1 MLLNEVAGWEKVKK
15 DTSIPVQKAARAFR
29 LAKNDEEAANAMTEL
44 TKSCINYIEKNGG
57 NILKSG
63 KRKRTVHAILSQI
76 VLAHAK
82 KELDAYEK
90 SLKDRKM
97 PGYMIKGDPYGINLY
112 RTHLDGL
119 MDKDDKGNLQYDEE
133 GKLKVKNIMDMPEP
147 DLKTG
152 EFM

>member
-1 MLLNEVAGWEKVKK
+1 MKK
-15 DTSIPVQKAARAFR
+15 
-29 LAKNDEEAANAMTEL
+29 E
-44 TKSCINYIEKNGG
+44 
-57 NILKSG
+57 
-63 KRKRTVHAILSQI
+63 
-76 VLAHAK
+76 
-82 KELDAYEK
+82 ELDAYEK

-119 MDKDDKGNLQYDEE
+119 LDKDDKGNLQYDEE